1 MGCNPCTRLGKFR
14 ELNSSMPQKG
24 RSSQGSLIIDPGIF
38 VGLRNGSIKEFY
50 KIGKKLGSGNFG
62 FVREA
67 VHKTTGHRRAIKT
80 IIKVNLDED
89 SLAKSQFLMEIE
101 ILKSLDHPNIVK
113 LYEFFEDDKYFHLV
127 TEFVGGGELF
137 DYIITS
143 KLMSESI
150 AAGFMQQIFSGITYF
165 HSKKIVHRNIKPENL
180 LLDTGLLTT
189 AIKIIDFSSSI
200 LTTTRLNKM
209 YGATYYIAPEV
220 LKGDY
225 DEKCDVWSCGVIL
238 YILLSGKPPFYGRN
252 DKEIAGKIEKGEY
265 SLRGS
270 LWDNISMSCKNLI
283 KRLLD
288 YNPLKR
294 ISAKDALEDEWIIRF
309 CSKNKNEVQVPIQVL
324 QKLNKFRAS
333 SKLQKAVM
341 AFIASQLNTKNE
353 IEQLGIIFR
362 KIDVNSDGKLGID
375 ELIRVYNEVTGL
387 EVGEEEVKNIFFE
400 ADMDNSGFIDYTE
413 FMIAC
418 ANREILL
425 TSQNLEKAFELFDSD
440 KSGKI
445 SSSEL
450 QSLLGCGTEE
460 QGVWQELIQ
469 EMDLN
474 GDGEIDFSEFKEA
487 MIKLPTISSNKML

>member
-1 MGCNPCTRLGKFR
+1 
-14 ELNSSMPQKG
+14 
-24 RSSQGSLIIDPGIF
+24 
-38 VGLRNGSIKEFY
+38 
-50 KIGKKLGSGNFG
+50 
-62 FVREA
+62 
-67 VHKTTGHRRAIKT
+67 
-80 IIKVNLDED
+80 
-89 SLAKSQFLMEIE
+89 
-101 ILKSLDHPNIVK
+101 
-113 LYEFFEDDKYFHLV
+113 
-127 TEFVGGGELF
+127 
-137 DYIITS
+137 
-143 KLMSESI
+143 
-150 AAGFMQQIFSGITYF
+150 
-165 HSKKIVHRNIKPENL
+165 
-180 LLDTGLLTT
+180 
-189 AIKIIDFSSSI
+189 
-200 LTTTRLNKM
+200 M

-487 MIKLPTISSNKML
+487 MIKLPTISSNTML